1 MLESRQKSTQ
11 RNPTSTKVRNGPE
24 RREAILAVAM
34 DLFHER
40 GFENGTMRDI
50 AKMLAFTQA
59 ALYYHFKSKDEIF
72 FSILDR
78 FTDMVLK
85 IVKSEL
91 DTPGDPVA
99 VLRSTIRRHVII
111 SRDYSKEV
119 KLLTEDRKLLSEE
132 YGYQVRRKERKIF
145 DLYRRHFERLH
156 AANLLPPISP
166 TTMTFAL
173 LAAANSVHQW
183 YDRNGELS
191 IDEIAAQLGEL
202 FLGPE
207 INAQPQARKHSQP
220 QARKRSKVR

>member
-1 MLESRQKSTQ
+1 MLESRQKSAQ
-11 RNPTSTKVRNGPE
+11 RKPTSTKVRSGPE
-24 RREAILAVAM
+24 RREAILTAAI

-40 GFENGTMRDI
+40 GFENGSMRDI

-59 ALYYHFKSKDEIF
+59 ALYYHFKSKDEIL

-78 FTDMVLK
+78 FTDMVLMTL
-85 IVKSEL
+85 KSEL

-111 SRDYSKEV
+111 SRDCSKEV
-119 KLLTEDRKLLSEE
+119 KLVTEDRKLLPEK
-132 YGYQVRRKERKIF
+132 YAYQVRRKERKIF

-156 AANLLPPISP
+156 AANLVPPISP
-166 TTMTFAL
+166 TTITFAL

-183 YDRNGELS
+183 YDRNGALS
-191 IDEIAAQLGEL
+191 IDEIAAQLAEL

-207 INAQPQARKHSQP
+207 INVPP

>member
-1 MLESRQKSTQ
+1 MLESRQKSTR

-24 RREAILAVAM
+24 RREAILAAAL

-78 FTDMVLK
+78 FTDVVLK
-85 IVKSEL
+85 IIKSEL
-91 DTPGDPVA
+91 DIPGDPVS

-132 YGYQVRRKERKIF
+132 YAHQVRRKERKIF

-156 AANLLPPISP
+156 AANLLPSISP

-183 YDRNGELS
+183 YDRDGEMS
-191 IDEIAAQLGEL
+191 IDDIAAQLGVL

-207 INAQPQARKHSQP
+207 SIVQPQARKRSQP

>member
-1 MLESRQKSTQ
+1 MLESRQKSAQ
-11 RNPTSTKVRNGPE
+11 RKPTSTKVRSGPE
-24 RREAILAVAM
+24 RREAILTAAI

-40 GFENGTMRDI
+40 GFENGSMRDI

-59 ALYYHFKSKDEIF
+59 ALYYHFKSKDEIL

-78 FTDMVLK
+78 FTDMVLMTL
-85 IVKSEL
+85 KSEL

-111 SRDYSKEV
+111 SRDCSKEV
-119 KLLTEDRKLLSEE
+119 KLVTEDRKLLPEK
-132 YGYQVRRKERKIF
+132 YAYQVRRKERKIF

-156 AANLLPPISP
+156 AANLVPPISP
-166 TTMTFAL
+166 TTITFAL

-183 YDRNGELS
+183 YDRNGALS

-207 INAQPQARKHSQP
+207 INVPP

>member
-24 RREAILAVAM
+24 RREEILAVAI

-50 AKMLAFTQA
+50 AKVLSFTQA

-78 FTDMVLK
+78 FTDMVFS
-85 IVKSEL
+85 IIKSEL
-91 DTPGDPVA
+91 DLPGDPVA

-111 SRDYSKEV
+111 SRDNAKEV
-119 KLLTEDRKLLSEE
+119 KLLTEDRKLLPEK
-132 YGYQVRRKERKIF
+132 YAYLVRRKERKVF

-156 AANLLPPISP
+156 AANLLPSISP
-166 TTMTFAL
+166 TTITFAL

-183 YDRNGELS
+183 YDRNGEMS
-191 IDEIAAQLGEL
+191 IDDIATQLGNL

-207 INAQPQARKHSQP
+207 INVQP

>member
-1 MLESRQKSTQ
+1 MLESRQKSAQ
-11 RNPTSTKVRNGPE
+11 RKPTPTKVRSGPE
-24 RREAILAVAM
+24 RREAILTAAI

-40 GFENGTMRDI
+40 GFENGSMRDI

-59 ALYYHFKSKDEIF
+59 ALYYHFKSKDEIL

-78 FTDMVLK
+78 FTDMLLMTL
-85 IVKSEL
+85 KSEL

-111 SRDYSKEV
+111 SRDCSKEV
-119 KLLTEDRKLLSEE
+119 KLVTEDRKLLPEK
-132 YGYQVRRKERKIF
+132 YAYQVRRKERKIF

-156 AANLLPPISP
+156 AANLLPSISP
-166 TTMTFAL
+166 TTITFAL

-183 YDRNGELS
+183 YDRNGAMS
-191 IDEIAAQLGEL
+191 IDDIAAQLGEL

-207 INAQPQARKHSQP
+207 IKVQP
-220 QARKRSKVR
+220 QARKRSTVR

>member
-1 MLESRQKSTQ
+1 LT
-11 RNPTSTKVRNGPE
+11 V
-24 RREAILAVAM
+24 AI

-85 IVKSEL
+85 IIKSEL
-91 DTPGDPVA
+91 DIPGDPVA

-132 YGYQVRRKERKIF
+132 YAHQVRRKERKIF

-173 LAAANSVHQW
+173 LAAANSVHRW
-183 YDRNGELS
+183 YNRNGEMS
-191 IDEIAAQLGEL
+191 IDDIAAQLGEL

-207 INAQPQARKHSQP
+207 INVRRP
-220 QARKRSKVR
+220 ARKRSKAR

>member
-1 MLESRQKSTQ
+1 
-11 RNPTSTKVRNGPE
+11 
-24 RREAILAVAM
+24 LAAAL

-72 FSILDR
+72 FIILDR
-78 FTDMVLK
+78 FTDVVLK
-85 IVKSEL
+85 IIKSEL
-91 DTPGDPVA
+91 DIPGDPVS

-132 YGYQVRRKERKIF
+132 YAHQVRRKERKIF

-183 YDRNGELS
+183 YDRNGEMS
-191 IDEIAAQLGEL
+191 IDDIAAQLGEL
-202 FLGPE
+202 FLGPK
-207 INAQPQARKHSQP
+207 INVQPQARKRSS

>member
-1 MLESRQKSTQ
+1 MKHMLKPRPKSTRQ
-11 RNPTSTKVRNGPE
+11 NPTLTKVRNGPE
-24 RREAILAVAM
+24 RREAILAVAIE
-34 DLFHER
+34 LFHER
-40 GFENGTMRDI
+40 GFENGTMRGI

-78 FTDMVLK
+78 FADMVFT
-85 IVKSEL
+85 IIKSEL
-91 DTPGDPVA
+91 DIPGDPVA

-132 YGYQVRRKERKIF
+132 YALQVRRKERKIF

-173 LAAANSVHQW
+173 LAAANSVHRW
-183 YDRNGELS
+183 YDQNGAMS
-191 IDEIAAQLGEL
+191 IDDIAAQLGEL

-207 INAQPQARKHSQP
+207 VNVQP